1 MSGWSWKKKSDIFI
15 FTFIGTFFGLNT
27 FINMK
32 IDDNI
37 YTNYEMTSL
46 VLVLLGYIGLFI
58 FNLKNKWIFGVI
70 IISILLSISIFR
82 IYRAYFIMNGKS

>member
-1 MSGWSWKKKSDIFI
+1 MSGWSWKKKSDIVI

-37 YTNYEMTSL
+37 YTNYEITSL

-58 FNLKNKWIFGVI
+58 FNLENKWIFGMI
-70 IISILLSISIFR
+70 IVSILLSVSIFR
-82 IYRAYFIMNGKS
+82 VYKAYFTMNG